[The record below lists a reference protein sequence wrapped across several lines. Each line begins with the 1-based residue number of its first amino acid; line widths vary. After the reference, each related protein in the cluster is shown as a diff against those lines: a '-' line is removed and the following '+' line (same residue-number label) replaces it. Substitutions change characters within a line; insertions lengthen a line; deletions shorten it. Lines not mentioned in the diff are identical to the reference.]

1 MTSPVT
7 PMSALNGVIVAPL
20 FTPQTTNLGLDDDEA
35 RVMNWLSSRLIDP
48 LTRWQLE
55 LSRLYFD
62 GMNTV
67 PSLGIAVPPELEPLR
82 TVLGWCG
89 TAVRARSNRLT
100 LQGFRMPDQTTVD
113 ADLQQAWQWNNLDA
127 ESTLVHNDA
136 MIYGRAFVVLGVGD
150 DPDEPPLTT
159 VESPL
164 NMIASWDVRNREVS
178 AAYQTYY
185 DVDPASETFSRQ
197 LSTLYTRT
205 DILQLVSGDK
215 GWEVLDRNTHNLGFV
230 PVIMFANAPTSVNRY
245 GHSEIAPSWRNTQ
258 DRAARGLKRNE
269 IAAEF
274 FASMKVWILGTTEA
288 SFQKTDGT
296 LATAWETFTGRI
308 STLEADKFGNLPSI
322 MFQQGQDPS
331 GMIKFIDHERQVM
344 SGNTDVPVEYFG
356 MVSDGNPTSADA
368 ITKGD
373 YPLYMCSKRLLTQFG
388 NDWENWGR
396 MALRIW
402 RGSVPDSAE
411 QLQSDWERPTIPTP
425 NADAVTITTQ
435 IAAGAIP
442 PRSDDALARMDWS
455 PVERQRIQAEWKRQD
470 GMNVLTQAIPGL
482 KPPGQPGQPAQPMDG
497 EQPQALN
504 ALKLQSDLNID
515 G

>member
-7 PMSALNGVIVAPL
+7 PMSALNGTVVATL
-20 FTPQTTNLGLDDDEA
+20 FTPQATNLGLSDDEA
-35 RVMNWLSSRLIDP
+35 RVMNWLSSRLVDP
-48 LTRWQLE
+48 VNRWQLE

-89 TAVRARSNRLT
+89 TAIRARSNRLT

-113 ADLQQAWQWNNLDA
+113 DDLQRAWQANNLDA
-127 ESTLVHNDA
+127 ESTLVHNDS
-136 MIYGRAFVVLGVGD
+136 MIYGRSYAVLGVPDSPD
-150 DPDEPPLTT
+150 DPPLTT
-159 VESPL
+159 IESPL
-164 NMIASWDVRNREVS
+164 NMNASWDVRNREVS
-178 AAYQTYY
+178 GAYQTYY

-205 DILQLVSGDK
+205 DIVQLVSGDR
-215 GWEVLDRNTHNLGFV
+215 GWEVQDRNTHNLGFV
-230 PVIMFANAPTSVNRY
+230 PVIMFANQPTPQNRY

-269 IAAEF
+269 VAAEF

-288 SFQKTDGT
+288 SFQKADGT
-296 LATAWETFTGRI
+296 LASAWETFTGRI
-308 STLEADKFGNLPSI
+308 STLEADKFGNLPNI

-331 GMIKFIDHERQVM
+331 GMIRFIDHERQVM

-356 MVSDGNPTSADA
+356 HVSDGNPTSADA

-373 YPLYMCSKRLLTQFG
+373 YPLMQCARRLVTQFG
-388 NDWENWGR
+388 NNWEDWAR
-396 MALRIW
+396 MTLQIW
-402 RGSVPDSAE
+402 HGSVPAGAE
-411 QLQSDWERPTIPTP
+411 QVQSDWDRPGIPTP
-425 NADAVTITTQ
+425 NADAVTVTTQ
-435 IAAGAIP
+435 IAAGALP

-455 PVERQRIQAEWKRQD
+455 PVERQRIEAAWKTQD
-470 GMNVLTQAIPGL
+470 GIAALDQALPGL
-482 KPPGQPGQPAQPMDG
+482 KPAQGQPGQSLDG
-497 EQPQALN
+497 EQPKALN
-504 ALKLQSDLNID
+504 ALKLQRDNTN